1 MKPKNTQVRGML
13 MFLSCTLLW
22 SISGVLIKTIP
33 WNAIVIAGARSFL
46 AGIVMA
52 IYIKASGMRFFLNRT
67 AVISGV
73 FISLLFMCFVLANKL
88 TTAANAI
95 VIQSSAPMFVLL
107 HNILWGGKRANRI
120 DVITVILA
128 MLGISIFFFDKL
140 QAGMMLGNM
149 IALLSG
155 VLMAAVYITTCGASS
170 ESCMNGILFAHGIT
184 ALIGIPAAFVFETPL
199 GGGSIGGI
207 LLLGIVQLG
216 IPYVLYGL
224 AVKHC
229 PPLACSLLGI
239 TEAIFNPIWVFIAS
253 GESPGVISLC
263 GGVLVLVSIAFWA
276 ILSQRRA
283 GTNVS

>member
-1 MKPKNTQVRGML
+1 ML
-13 MFLSCTLLW
+13 MFLVCTLMW

-33 WNAIVIAGARSFL
+33 WNAIVIAGMRSFF

-52 IYIKASGMRFFLNRT
+52 VYIKASGMRYYLDRT
-67 AVISGV
+67 AIISGI
-73 FISLLFMCFVLANKL
+73 FISLLFMSFVLANKL

-107 HNILWGGKRANRI
+107 YNIFFGGKRAGKI
-120 DVITVILA
+120 DVFAVILA
-128 MLGISIFFFDKL
+128 MFGISIFFFDQL
-140 QAGMMLGNM
+140 SAGMMLGNFV
-149 IALLSG
+149 ALFSG

-170 ESCMNGILFAHGIT
+170 ESNMNGILLAHGIT
-184 ALIGIPAAFVFETPL
+184 AMIGIPAAFLFETPL
-199 GGGSIGGI
+199 GGGSVGGI

-224 AVKHC
+224 AVQHC

-253 GESPGVISLC
+253 GESPSVLSLC
-263 GGVLVLVSIAFWA
+263 GGVLVLASIAGWA
-276 ILSQRRA
+276 VLSQRRA
-283 GTNVS
+283 GAGV